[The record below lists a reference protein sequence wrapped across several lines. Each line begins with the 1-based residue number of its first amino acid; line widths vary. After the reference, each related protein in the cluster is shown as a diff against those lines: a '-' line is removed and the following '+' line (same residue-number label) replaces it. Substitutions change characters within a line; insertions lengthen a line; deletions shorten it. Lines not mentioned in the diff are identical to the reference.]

1 LLQAL
6 FQGSLMTTSRISAV
20 RLRLRE
26 QIGLENDASRGFQET
41 FLLLFLAHC
50 WGHSGMIK

>member
-1 LLQAL
+1 
-6 FQGSLMTTSRISAV
+6 MTTARISAV
-20 RLRLRE
+20 GRCLRE

-50 WGHSGMIK
+50 WGRSGMIK